1 MIIKIEHHYDIT
13 PNTQNNTTSN
23 PSNLGGKNNME
34 LYNYSLLLKTIK
46 TINVNNVLLETDR
59 VDSLRT
65 KLALL
70 ENKLINSGILEDWY
84 SLSEVIKESGA
95 NRYAKVN
102 YARYNAPKMHI
113 EKMKDNYIQFD
124 SKARLQML
132 MSSGS
137 SWSNYFGID
146 IAKCHNKG
154 TLCWDKWDSTP
165 GCYHGWSWFRDELSE
180 YSTKIAIIEKIF
192 EIYAEYRQHV
202 LDVVAEAIADKI
214 KKGAGIASEIN
225 NIKAFIIKEV

>member
-1 MIIKIEHHYDIT
+1 
-13 PNTQNNTTSN
+13 
-23 PSNLGGKNNME
+23 ME
-34 LYNYSLLLKTIK
+34 LYDYSLLLKTIK
-46 TINVNNVLLETDR
+46 TINVNNVVLEADR
-59 VDSLRT
+59 VDSLKV
-65 KLALL
+65 KLTLL
-70 ENKLINSGILEDWY
+70 EDKLINSGILEDWH

-146 IAKCHNKG
+146 ITKCHNKG
-154 TLCWDKWDSTP
+154 TLIWDKWDTIP
-165 GCYHGWSWFRDELSE
+165 NGYHGWHWFRDEISE

-192 EIYAEYRQHV
+192 EVYEEYRQHV
-202 LDVVAEAIADKI
+202 LNVVAEAIADKR
-214 KKGAGIASEIN
+214 KKGVSLVDEIKD
-225 NIKAFIIKEV
+225 IKTFIIKEV